1 MGKRETR
8 FLQNLEPKV
17 LRMLPGWVSF
27 LGPRPP
33 KNEPIS
39 GLALRPPM
47 LGKQTGDVKW
57 ARFWGQKTVSF
68 LDPTNNES
76 GSTKPQNVTILRFSF
91 VVPINTVTLRQRA
104 KYPASQTQH
113 MSFFKQSD
121 LPETNRHLCLRV
133 PTHDLRQA
141 RRSRLCGSRN

>member
-1 MGKRETR
+1 M
-8 FLQNLEPKV
+8 
-17 LRMLPGWVSF
+17 LRMVPGRVSF

-33 KNEPIS
+33 KNGPIF
-39 GLALRPPM
+39 RPRLSASL

-68 LDPTNNES
+68 FDPTNKES
-76 GSTKPQNVTILRFSF
+76 GSTKPQNITILRFSF
-91 VVPINTVTLRQRA
+91 VVPIDTVTLRQRA

-113 MSFFKQSD
+113 MSFFRRSD
-121 LPETNRHLCLRV
+121 LPETNRHLCLGV